1 MLEQVLYIT
10 HKGAQLEF
18 RTDKII
24 RASLIERD
32 PNLMQHLSW
41 YWSGLPEGEQDR
53 IFNAYNSIHQ
63 LLTRDA
69 DKTYENLALGQ
80 AIARLIGLHNIAK
93 LTKWITLPGV
103 VIWPNVKEI
112 PHGFDETVQAKHTRD
127 KTYTYED
134 YQDLMALVL
143 QLRVLTPIWGEFL
156 HQHDKIIS
164 RSFRDMIALQLAGDS
179 NLHEGVGYKKLEA
192 YVGAMVASK
201 ASKST
206 SGSME
211 FISSEDYPVWL
222 FSNMVIRKLAAASF
236 YPPPEDQSAFLV
248 KVISNHIKDCIEKS
262 EKTFS
267 TPIFKKDTADTNK
280 SEEMQH
286 STFEQHRGKQS
297 LPGGDRY
304 FLQWYVQDLDRL
316 ARELESDINPKLVKD
331 FTSMFSVGDFEP
343 TESQVLM
350 LQWVIAPVM
359 SPRAVPDLTR
369 INIAQTLAVAGAV
382 LWHRKHF
389 IMAAFITAHHS
400 KASLDAG
407 ISGDSV
413 SRMSNVTYETLPK
426 LFPYHR
432 RQKSSEKSYKGIT
445 DTVKDLVQD
454 ISQLAWQPTLPNQY
468 LKEIS
473 DYVTGTAQNRT
484 LIVPSSMR
492 PLVMEMIID
501 LAGRPLDKYVPITDI
516 TPEPS
521 LTQM

>member
-1 MLEQVLYIT
+1 
-10 HKGAQLEF
+10 
-18 RTDKII
+18 
-24 RASLIERD
+24 
-32 PNLMQHLSW
+32 
-41 YWSGLPEGEQDR
+41 
-53 IFNAYNSIHQ
+53 
-63 LLTRDA
+63 
-69 DKTYENLALGQ
+69 
-80 AIARLIGLHNIAK
+80 
-93 LTKWITLPGV
+93 
-103 VIWPNVKEI
+103 
-112 PHGFDETVQAKHTRD
+112 
-127 KTYTYED
+127 
-134 YQDLMALVL
+134 
-143 QLRVLTPIWGEFL
+143 
-156 HQHDKIIS
+156 
-164 RSFRDMIALQLAGDS
+164 
-179 NLHEGVGYKKLEA
+179 
-192 YVGAMVASK
+192 
-201 ASKST
+201 
-206 SGSME
+206 
-211 FISSEDYPVWL
+211 
-222 FSNMVIRKLAAASF
+222 
-236 YPPPEDQSAFLV
+236 
-248 KVISNHIKDCIEKS
+248 
-262 EKTFS
+262 
-267 TPIFKKDTADTNK
+267 
-280 SEEMQH
+280 
-286 STFEQHRGKQS
+286 
-297 LPGGDRY
+297 
-304 FLQWYVQDLDRL
+304 
-316 ARELESDINPKLVKD
+316 
-331 FTSMFSVGDFEP
+331 MFSVGDFET